1 MRLPNRI
8 PLMYLISAVLLL
20 VGVVPLYFYGSQV
33 VAINRDRLKVNEQL
47 LQNTVTRSLGDDIE
61 HRQATLQTSL
71 GNLSAAVL
79 VASGGDLSGDHINTP
94 ELRGLMESFTSSAGI
109 LDYATLVNGDGK
121 GVS

>member
-33 VAINRDRLKVNEQL
+33 VSINRDRLKVNEQL

-61 HRQATLQTSL
+61 HRQVTLQTSL
-71 GNLSAAVL
+71 GNLSASVL
-79 VASGGDLSGDHINTP
+79 VASGGDLTNDHINAP
-94 ELRGLMESFTSSAGI
+94 ELRA
-109 LDYATLVNGDGK
+109 
-121 GVS
+121 